1 VEAVPLKFSKE
12 HNMILSARS
21 FVLTGLLAS
30 AFFMTST
37 VSFAWSLKPPKTG
50 IGIIDNNRDVIGGIA
65 GGTFVSGPA
74 GALVGAWWGDHE
86 QAQNKIDELRRNNN
100 QLAADLAQAKLD
112 KEVQRDQLEKEIR
125 NQVEHNLI
133 LNAIDDSKATF
144 NTCLENSADS
154 DNAQGCLNSYDS
166 RLDSLLRVGL
176 VASQCE

>member
-1 VEAVPLKFSKE
+1 
-12 HNMILSARS
+12 MILSARS

-125 NQVEHNLI
+125 NQVEQNNCLKTNSAAYNLI